1 MHWIVIEPTRGAS
14 FQVNVEHG
22 QYPPDAL
29 ATRFPREAKE
39 WIANTAHLSEG
50 HTGPSCSFQ
59 EWLEREG
66 YTVHLCE

>member
-29 ATRFPREAKE
+29 ATRFPLEAKK
-39 WIANTAHLSEG
+39 WAAKVRPSEG
-50 HTGPSCSFQ
+50 PNASCSFQ